1 MIMKSA
7 LKPRK
12 APSQGRSRVTV
23 DAILQSAAVILKETD
38 YAKFNTNLV
47 AERAG
52 ISIGSLYQYF
62 PNKDSLIV
70 ALHKKH
76 TQHIGDILRTVID
89 SQNAQTLKQ
98 RIESLVDG
106 VIAAHSF
113 EPELHKLL
121 EKKLP
126 FFDIN
131 SVEDETG
138 IRQEIFRLVELHQEE
153 IVEKNKPLIV
163 WMILQLLESLIHAAV
178 LEPPVN
184 NVKPQELRNAIIQSI
199 YRYLT
204 KI

>member
-1 MIMKSA
+1 MKTVF
-7 LKPRK
+7 KPRK
-12 APSQGRSRVTV
+12 MPRQGRSKVTV
-23 DAILQSAAVILKETD
+23 DAILQSAAEILKEMD

-62 PNKDSLIV
+62 PNKDALIV

-76 TQHIGDILRTVID
+76 TQHIHDLLRTVID
-89 SQNAQTLKQ
+89 HQNAQTLKQ
-98 RIESLVDG
+98 RIESLVDA

-113 EPELHKLL
+113 EPELHQLL

-131 SVEDETG
+131 RVEDETG
-138 IRQEIFRLVELHQEE
+138 IRHEIYRLVELHQDE
-153 IVEKNKPLIV
+153 IVEKNKSLMV

-178 LEPPVN
+178 LEPPIN
-184 NVKPQELRNAIIQSI
+184 IAPLALRNAIIQSI
-199 YRYLT
+199 YNYLT
-204 KI
+204 KA

>member
-1 MIMKSA
+1 MKTVF
-7 LKPRK
+7 KPRK
-12 APSQGRSRVTV
+12 MPRQGRSKVTV
-23 DAILQSAAVILKETD
+23 DAILQSAAEILKEMD

-62 PNKDSLIV
+62 PNKDALIV

-76 TQHIGDILRTVID
+76 TQHIHDLLRTVID
-89 SQNAQTLKQ
+89 HQNAQTLKQ
-98 RIESLVDG
+98 RIESLVDA

-113 EPELHKLL
+113 EPELHQLL

-131 SVEDETG
+131 RVEDETG
-138 IRQEIFRLVELHQEE
+138 IRDEIYRLVELHQDE
-153 IVEKNKPLIV
+153 IVEKNKSLMV

-184 NVKPQELRNAIIQSI
+184 IAPLALRNAIIQSI
-199 YRYLT
+199 YNYLT
-204 KI
+204 KT

>member
-1 MIMKSA
+1 M
-7 LKPRK
+7 PR
-12 APSQGRSRVTV
+12 QGRSKVTV
-23 DAILQSAAVILKETD
+23 DAILQSAAEILKEMD

-62 PNKDSLIV
+62 PNKDALIV

-76 TQHIGDILRTVID
+76 TQHIHNLIRTVID

-98 RIESLVDG
+98 RIESLVDA

-113 EPELHKLL
+113 EPELHQLL

-131 SVEDETG
+131 RVEDETG
-138 IRQEIFRLVELHQEE
+138 IRQEIYRLIELHQNE
-153 IVEKNKPLIV
+153 IVEKNTALTV

-184 NVKPQELRNAIIQSI
+184 IAPQTVRNAIIQSI
-199 YRYLT
+199 YNYLT
-204 KI
+204 KA

>member
-1 MIMKSA
+1 MKTVF
-7 LKPRK
+7 KPRK
-12 APSQGRSRVTV
+12 IPRQGRSKVTV
-23 DAILQSAAVILKETD
+23 DAILQSAAEILKEMD

-62 PNKDSLIV
+62 PNKDALIV

-76 TQHIGDILRTVID
+76 TQHIHDLLRTVID
-89 SQNAQTLKQ
+89 HQNAQTLKQ
-98 RIESLVDG
+98 RIESLVDA

-113 EPELHKLL
+113 EPELHQLL

-131 SVEDETG
+131 RVEDETG
-138 IRQEIFRLVELHQEE
+138 IRDEIYRLVELHQDE
-153 IVEKNKPLIV
+153 IVEKNKSLMV

-184 NVKPQELRNAIIQSI
+184 IAPLALRNAIIQSI
-199 YRYLT
+199 YNYLT
-204 KI
+204 KT

>member
-1 MIMKSA
+1 M
-7 LKPRK
+7 PR
-12 APSQGRSRVTV
+12 QGRSKVTV
-23 DAILQSAAVILKETD
+23 DAILQSAAEILKEMD

-62 PNKDSLIV
+62 PNKDALIV

-76 TQHIGDILRTVID
+76 TQHIHNLIRTVID

-98 RIESLVDG
+98 RIESLVDA

-113 EPELHKLL
+113 EPELHQLL

-131 SVEDETG
+131 RVEDETG
-138 IRQEIFRLVELHQEE
+138 IRQEIYRLVELHQNE
-153 IVEKNKPLIV
+153 IVEKNTALMV

-184 NVKPQELRNAIIQSI
+184 IAPQTVRNAIIQSI
-199 YRYLT
+199 YNYLT
-204 KI
+204 KA